1 VESGRKPRSGPI
13 FTRRQSSRLLYKRLR
28 DEQKAETYS
37 YCNDMHDALIKKDT
51 ANFGKCWRAKFDT
64 SNKCSE
70 VSGCVDSATI
80 IDKFA
85 GHFSASC
92 CCNSHSQADNLRV
105 ECERLR
111 GSYCGHPVTDN
122 DLFDTEVVCRIISNI
137 KRGKASGIE
146 GMSVEHYSHPA
157 LNSATVLSRFT
168 SRLLLSAGPATEH
181 CSLHASDGWRHGDV

>member
-1 VESGRKPRSGPI
+1 MPDGLVHESEEK
-13 FTRRQSSRLLYKRLR
+13 LR
-28 DEQKAETYS
+28 AHLFAHGDPLSDWT
-37 YCNDMHDALIKKDT
+37 I
-51 ANFGKCWRAKFDT
+51 
-64 SNKCSE
+64 
-70 VSGCVDSATI
+70 SGCVDSATI
-80 IDKFA
+80 VDKFA
-85 GHFSASC
+85 GHFSASY

-146 GMSVEHYSHPA
+146 GMSVEHLLYSHPA

-168 SRLLLSAGPATEH
+168 SRLLLSVSWSGH
-181 CSLHASDGWRHGDV
+181 